1 MHIARIFLF
10 NMILTTILLIV
21 CIILFC
27 CSLYFLQKSKSI
39 KIQKQIE
46 QQKILHEIS
55 DLKQQESNILISIVK
70 SKQQQ
75 EQINDN
81 IKEKY
86 AEKANL
92 IEDIQDQQNKVQLYY
107 NKGKQDADKQLD
119 LYRSI
124 IEDQKK
130 KDQAEYEAGR
140 AQLEESL
147 TLVRAELDKL
157 KATRA
162 AAQESFL
169 REEKIREEKD
179 FYTLHLTDKAI
190 HDIRILKTVEEDL
203 IDPRPLRMAI
213 WSSCYSKRVNE
224 LCDRIFGTNKKSGI
238 YKITYLPTNQCYVGQ
253 ARDLKD
259 RIREHCKA
267 GFARIDTPAN
277 NKLYEKMASANTDDF
292 TFELLEQ
299 CPIQELNDKEKY
311 YIELYSAYN
320 FGMNSNR
327 GIGNG
332 I

>member
-1 MHIARIFLF
+1 M
-10 NMILTTILLIV
+10 
-21 CIILFC
+21 
-27 CSLYFLQKSKSI
+27 
-39 KIQKQIE
+39 
-46 QQKILHEIS
+46 
-55 DLKQQESNILISIVK
+55 
-70 SKQQQ
+70 
-75 EQINDN
+75 
-81 IKEKY
+81 
-86 AEKANL
+86 
-92 IEDIQDQQNKVQLYY
+92 
-107 NKGKQDADKQLD
+107 
-119 LYRSI
+119 
-124 IEDQKK
+124 
-130 KDQAEYEAGR
+130 
-140 AQLEESL
+140 
-147 TLVRAELDKL
+147 VRAELDKL

-292 TFELLEQ
+292 TFELLE
-299 CPIQELNDKEKY
+299 
-311 YIELYSAYN
+311 
-320 FGMNSNR
+320 
-327 GIGNG
+327 
-332 I
+332 